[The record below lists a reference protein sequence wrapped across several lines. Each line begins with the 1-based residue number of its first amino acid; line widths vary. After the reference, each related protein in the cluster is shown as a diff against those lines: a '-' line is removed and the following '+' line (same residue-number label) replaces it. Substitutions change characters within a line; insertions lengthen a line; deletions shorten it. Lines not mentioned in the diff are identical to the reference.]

1 MIACHWL
8 VVKLQIF
15 TESLHFISKQVWY
28 RSSDSHGSWVSVFVC
43 QRLPCLGMTE
53 RLNFWDEPLIFLGG
67 KTKIKSLDIFQRKD
81 PVPEISFSILPLLT
95 SDILSSFQKCTGFSA
110 LSFGVQLIYHCLRI
124 FSEAFQ
130 LMLCISERKKDIKIV
145 IIGWRSFLCRLSL

>member
-1 MIACHWL
+1 MIACHWP

-15 TESLHFISKQVWY
+15 TESLHFISKPVWY
-28 RSSDSHGSWVSVFVC
+28 RSSDSHGSWVSVLVS
-43 QRLPCLGMTE
+43 QRLPCLGITE